1 MEFELK
7 RLGELCTKITD
18 GSHYSPKEFKGGV
31 PMYSVKDMT
40 EFGFSDQSV
49 KRISEED
56 YEHLIKADCSPRVH
70 DVLIA
75 KDGSVLKHVFAIE
88 EEVKGAVLSSIAIL
102 RPRPDYLDSNY
113 LVYALKNPE
122 LRNTV
127 LTNYVSG
134 SGVPRIIL
142 KDFKN
147 ISISIPSLANQRR
160 IARVLKTLDNKIY
173 VNIQLSRILESIA
186 QTIFKSWFVDFDP
199 VRAKMAGEEP
209 VGMDAETAALFPDS
223 MEESE
228 LGMIPSGWT
237 VSNIRGICDK
247 IINGSTPLRSNKNFW
262 DTPDLKWFKTGELA
276 DGFLL
281 DSKEHISSLALERT
295 SVKVLPKG
303 AVLMAIYAAP
313 TVGRLGIL
321 TSDATFNQACTGMLA
336 QKKYGL
342 EFLYLNLLFLR
353 KFFNSRAIGAAQQN
367 ISKVVVEE
375 APVLLGSDQLHLAFS
390 KLISPIFAQI
400 ESLTQQNRTL
410 AEIRDALLPR
420 LISGELQ
427 IPDEMLES

>member
-1 MEFELK
+1 MKFNEVT
-7 RLGELCTKITD
+7 LGEISVFYNNLRKPVSKLQRKVGTFPYYGAAGIQDYVSDYIFEGKYILVGEDGTVITKSLTPVIQIAYGKFWVNNHAHVILPRD
-18 GSHYSPKEFKGGV
+18 E
-31 PMYSVKDMT
+31 
-40 EFGFSDQSV
+40 SDF
-49 KRISEED
+49 D
-56 YEHLIKADCSPRVH
+56 YLYYA
-70 DVLIA
+70 IA
-75 KDGSVLKHVFAIE
+75 ASNIDNLVT
-88 EEVKGAVLSSIAIL
+88 GAVQPKLSMTNLKSLELPWPADRNVRATIGKLL
-102 RPRPDYLDSNY
+102 RSLD
-113 LVYALKNPE
+113 E
-122 LRNTV
+122 LIE
-127 LTNYVSG
+127 G
-134 SGVPRIIL
+134 
-142 KDFKN
+142 N
-147 ISISIPSLANQRR
+147 IKLS
-160 IARVLKTLDNKIY
+160 KT
-173 VNIQLSRILESIA
+173 LESIA
-186 QTIFKSWFVDFDP
+186 QTIFKSWFIDFDP
-199 VRAKMAGEEP
+199 VRAKMAGEGP
-209 VGMDAETAALFPDS
+209 IGMDAETAELFPDS

-237 VSNIRGICDK
+237 LSNIRGICDK
-247 IINGSTPLRSNKNFW
+247 IINGSTPLRSNKDFW
-262 DTPDLKWFKTGELA
+262 DGRDLKWFKTGELA

-375 APVLLGSDQLHLAFS
+375 APVVLGSDQLHLAFS

>member
-1 MEFELK
+1 LKFKSLSELAVVTAGTSP
-7 RLGELCTKITD
+7 RGSQINSLGLGFPFFQGT
-18 GSHYSPKEFKGGV
+18 KEFGMIYPRAERFTEHPVRLAKAGDILIGV
-31 PMYSVKDMT
+31 RAPVGEVNFAHEDSAIGRGVMAIAPNSPDLKSFLFYYLKSLQGKWNSLGSTGSVFENLSALTLKSIQVPTELPMKLIGQILMNLDSKI
-40 EFGFSDQSV
+40 QSNI
-49 KRISEED
+49 RIS
-56 YEHLIKADCSPRVH
+56 
-70 DVLIA
+70 
-75 KDGSVLKHVFAIE
+75 
-88 EEVKGAVLSSIAIL
+88 
-102 RPRPDYLDSNY
+102 
-113 LVYALKNPE
+113 
-122 LRNTV
+122 
-127 LTNYVSG
+127 
-134 SGVPRIIL
+134 
-142 KDFKN
+142 
-147 ISISIPSLANQRR
+147 
-160 IARVLKTLDNKIY
+160 KT
-173 VNIQLSRILESIA
+173 LESIA
-186 QTIFKSWFVDFDP
+186 QTIFKSWFIDFDP

-237 VSNIRGICDK
+237 LSNIRGICDK
-247 IINGSTPLRSNKNFW
+247 IINGSTPLRSNKDFW
-262 DTPDLKWFKTGELA
+262 GRPDLKWFKTGELA